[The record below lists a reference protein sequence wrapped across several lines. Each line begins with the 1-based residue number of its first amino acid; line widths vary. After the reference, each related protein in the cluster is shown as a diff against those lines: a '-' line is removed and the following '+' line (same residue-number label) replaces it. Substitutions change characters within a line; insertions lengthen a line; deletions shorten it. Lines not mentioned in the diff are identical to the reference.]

1 MVFLVFFKDFAS
13 WHPSK
18 TDPKMDL
25 SWTPSWEAFWVHL
38 EGIWAC
44 LGGVLG
50 RLGGILGSL
59 WASWAVL
66 GASWG
71 RLGHVLGGYWA
82 VLGCL
87 ENVFCPKV
95 KINGFPCVFQGF
107 CFPGLAS

>member
-1 MVFLVFFKDFAS
+1 MFFKVFAS

-38 EGIWAC
+38 EGTLAC

-50 RLGGILGSL
+50 RLGVILGSL

-66 GASWG
+66 GASWS
-71 RLGHVLGGYWA
+71 RLGHVLGTHWA

-87 ENVFCPKV
+87 QVVFLLKV
-95 KINGFPCVFQGF
+95 KNNGFPCVFQGF
-107 CFPGLAS
+107 CFPGPAS